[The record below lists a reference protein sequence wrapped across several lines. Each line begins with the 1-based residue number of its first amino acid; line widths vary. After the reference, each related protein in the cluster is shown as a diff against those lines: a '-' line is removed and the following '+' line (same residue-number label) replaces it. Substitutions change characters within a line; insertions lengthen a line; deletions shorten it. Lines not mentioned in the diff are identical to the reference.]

1 MFAKREAKTGDA
13 GAKGAALLPAPSDQ
27 RKPPKAPSLIAA
39 DMVIQ
44 GDIASEDELHVEGTV
59 KGDIG
64 VGRLTLGETGHIEGS
79 IFAET
84 VEVRGR
90 VIGTIKAKVVRLA
103 ATACVEG
110 DITHE
115 QLSVENGAY
124 FEGRSQKMQPT
135 SADAAVVPI
144 QAAVG

>member
-1 MFAKREAKTGDA
+1 MFAKREAKNADTP
-13 GAKGAALLPAPSDQ
+13 AKGGQLALAGPADQ
-27 RKPPKAPSLIAA
+27 RKPPRAASLIAA

-64 VGRLTLGETGHIEGS
+64 VGKLTLGETGHIEGS

-90 VIGTIKAKVVRLA
+90 VVGSIKGKFVRLA
-103 ATACVEG
+103 ATAVVEG
-110 DITHE
+110 DILHE
-115 QLSVENGAY
+115 QLAVESGA
-124 FEGRSQKMQPT
+124 FFQGRSQKLQPA
-135 SADAAVVPI
+135 ADASVVPL
-144 QAAVG
+144 QAAGG